1 MTLLLQN
8 TDEKISREDFLE
20 FETKIKQKLPISMM
34 NFYLKYNGGQ
44 PNLLYVHDKKHVF
57 PFNAFYSLTEI
68 IDSLKWFDEDALPS
82 GFKVE
87 NLLHFAYDPGSG
99 NYAMSLRDSDF
110 GRIYFYVLEE
120 KAEIHGEWDSFDEF
134 INSFIANGS

>member
-1 MTLLLQN
+1 MLELLESEYPITEN
-8 TDEKISREDFLE
+8 DFKE
-20 FETKIKQKLPISMM
+20 FEKQLKKSLPLEMKEL
-34 NFYLKYNGGQ
+34 YLSFNGGQ
-44 PNLLYVHDKKHVF
+44 PNLLYVHDKKRIF

-120 KAEIHGEWDSFDEF
+120 RAEIHGEWDSFDEF
-134 INSFIANGS
+134 INSFIENGS